1 MFGLF
6 FLSPPIF
13 IDDLP
18 EHRNVGDGGEE
29 EHAGAKLD
37 GVVAE
42 DGINGMLVVEHRL
55 GNFHQTVS
63 QYGMGDVG
71 IRLLAAVD
79 AVESGYLGLSQSL
92 HLWKDIPHP
101 VSTLV
106 AVSHFFERLGISA
119 GVFTF

>member
-1 MFGLF
+1 
-6 FLSPPIF
+6 
-13 IDDLP
+13 
-18 EHRNVGDGGEE
+18 
-29 EHAGAKLD
+29 
-37 GVVAE
+37 
-42 DGINGMLVVEHRL
+42 
-55 GNFHQTVS
+55 
-63 QYGMGDVG
+63 MGDVG

-119 GVFTF
+119 GVFVNSTAVLGMNKSEQIALPRLISLMVTHFSYLFN